1 MRFSTLILRNLIR
14 RPSRSLLTSF
24 GLAIGIAA
32 VVVLTAVAW
41 GFERSFLNLYE
52 SKGID
57 LVVTRAGVTDQ
68 LSSSLDQDLAD
79 RVRAVPGVKGVA
91 VSLLDAVSF
100 EEAGVVSALVS
111 GWEPGSLL
119 FKGLK
124 VTDGRMLGPEDRRGT
139 MIGRVLA
146 ATLNK
151 SAGDT
156 VEVAGEPFQV
166 VGVYESTSLFENG
179 GLTVRLKDLQ
189 EMMGREG
196 KITAMVVSA
205 DDPEPA
211 SVKTLGERI
220 EAQVDGVAAVP
231 ARDFVERDAILR
243 LAKSMAWAT
252 WAVALVLGSVGMLN
266 TMAMSVF
273 ERTREIGTL
282 RALGWKGRRV
292 VWLVLGEAL
301 ALGVVGAVLGVLMGF
316 LGLQA
321 LTLAPTSRGF
331 VTSELPPGTVW
342 VGAAVALILSLL
354 GGLLPAI
361 RASRLEP
368 TEALRHE

>member
-1 MRFSTLILRNLIR
+1 MRFSTLVVRNLTR

-41 GFERSFLNLYE
+41 GFERSFLNIYE

-68 LSSSLDQDLAD
+68 LSSSLDQALTEK
-79 RVRAVPGVKGVA
+79 VRSAPGVKGVA

-119 FKGLK
+119 FRGLK
-124 VTDGRMLGPEDRRGT
+124 VTEGRMLGPDDERGAVL
-139 MIGRVLA
+139 GRVLA
-146 ATLNK
+146 ATLGK
-151 SAGDT
+151 SAGDD
-156 VEVAGEPFQV
+156 VEVAGERFHV
-166 VGVYESTSLFENG
+166 VGIYESTSLFENG

-205 DDPEPA
+205 DDPEPEFVRA
-211 SVKTLGERI
+211 LGKRI
-220 EAQVDGVAAVP
+220 EAAIDGLAAVP

-243 LAKSMAWAT
+243 LAKAMAWAT

-282 RALGWKGRRV
+282 RALGWKRRRV
-292 VWLVLGEAL
+292 VWLVMGEAL
-301 ALGVVGAVLGVLMGF
+301 ALGVVGAVLGVVLGF

-331 VTSELPPGTVW
+331 VTSDLPPGSVW
-342 VGAAVALILSLL
+342 VGAGVALILSLL

-361 RASRLEP
+361 RASRLDP

>member
-1 MRFSTLILRNLIR
+1 MRFSTLILRNLLR
-14 RPSRSLLTSF
+14 RPTRSLLTSF

-41 GFERSFLNLYE
+41 GFERSFLNIYE

-57 LVVTRAGVTDQ
+57 LVVVRSGVTDQ
-68 LSSSLDQDLAD
+68 LSSSLDQSLAET
-79 RVRAVPGVKGVA
+79 VRAVPGVKGVA

-100 EEAGVVSALVS
+100 EEANVVSALVS

-119 FKGLK
+119 FQGLK
-124 VTDGRMLGPEDRRGT
+124 VTHGRMIRADDDQGAML
-139 MIGRVLA
+139 GRVLA
-146 ATLNK
+146 ATLEK
-151 SAGDT
+151 RAGDT
-156 VEVAGEPFQV
+156 VEVAGEPFRV
-166 VGVYESTSLFENG
+166 LGVYESTSLFENG
-179 GLTVRLKDLQ
+179 GLIVRLRDLQ

-196 KITAMVVSA
+196 KITAMVVTAS
-205 DDPEPA
+205 DPEPE
-211 SVKTLGERI
+211 SVRALARRI
-220 EAQVDGVAAVP
+220 EREIDGVAAVP
-231 ARDFVERDAILR
+231 ARDYVERDAILR

-252 WAVALVLGSVGMLN
+252 WVVALVLGSVGMLN
-266 TMAMSVF
+266 TMAMAVF

-282 RALGWKGRRV
+282 RALGWKRRRV

-301 ALGVVGAVLGVLMGF
+301 ALGTLGAVLGVALGF

-321 LTLAPTSRGF
+321 LALAPTSRGF

-342 VGAAVALILSLL
+342 VGAAVALVLSLF

-361 RASRLEP
+361 RASRLDP

>member
-1 MRFSTLILRNLIR
+1 MRFSTLILRNLVR

-41 GFERSFLNLYE
+41 GFERSFLNIYE

-57 LVVTRAGVTDQ
+57 LVVVRAGVTDQ
-68 LSSSLDQDLAD
+68 LSSSLDQALAAK
-79 RVRAVPGVKGVA
+79 VRAVPGVEGVA

-119 FKGLK
+119 FRGLK
-124 VTDGRMLGPEDRRGT
+124 VTNGRMIGPSDQRGT
-139 MIGRVLA
+139 MLGRVLA
-146 ATLNK
+146 ATLGK
-151 SAGDT
+151 SAGDS
-156 VEVAGEPFQV
+156 VEVAGERFRV

-179 GLTVRLKDLQ
+179 GLIVRLADLQ

-196 KITAMVVSA
+196 KITAMVVTA
-205 DDPEPA
+205 ADPEPDA
-211 SVKTLGERI
+211 VRALARTVESSIG
-220 EAQVDGVAAVP
+220 GVAAVP

-282 RALGWKGRRV
+282 RALGWRRRRV

-301 ALGVVGAVLGVLMGF
+301 ALGLLGAVLGVALGF
-316 LGLQA
+316 AGLQA

-342 VGAAVALILSLL
+342 VGAGVALVLSLL
-354 GGLLPAI
+354 GGLLPAV

>member
-41 GFERSFLNLYE
+41 GFEQSFLNIYE

-57 LVVTRAGVTDQ
+57 LVVVRAGVTDQ
-68 LSSSLDQDLAD
+68 LSSSLDQSLAEK
-79 RVRAVPGVKGVA
+79 VRGVPGVKGVA

-124 VTDGRMLGPEDRRGT
+124 ITEGRMLGAEDERGT
-139 MIGRVLA
+139 ILGRVLA
-146 ATLNK
+146 ATLDK
-151 SAGDT
+151 TAGDM

-179 GLTVRLKDLQ
+179 GLTVRLQDLQ

-196 KITAMVVSA
+196 KITAMVVTA
-205 DDPEPA
+205 EDPEPE
-211 SVKTLGERI
+211 SVRALGKRI
-220 EAQVDGVAAVP
+220 ETGIDGLAAVP

-243 LAKSMAWAT
+243 LAKAMAWAT

-282 RALGWKGRRV
+282 RALGWKRGRV
-292 VWLVLGEAL
+292 VWLVMGEAV
-301 ALGVVGAVLGVLMGF
+301 ALGVVGAVLGVALGF

-361 RASRLEP
+361 RASRMEP

>member
-41 GFERSFLNLYE
+41 GFERSFLNIYE

-57 LVVTRAGVTDQ
+57 LIIVRAGVTDQ
-68 LSSSLDQDLAD
+68 LSSSLDFSLAD
-79 RVRAVPGVKGVA
+79 EVRAVPGVNGVA

-100 EEAGVVSALVS
+100 EDAGVVSALVS

-124 VTDGRMLGPEDRRGT
+124 VTEGHMLGSRDKRGT
-139 MIGRVLA
+139 MLGRVLA
-146 ATLNK
+146 ATLGK
-151 SAGDT
+151 AAGDT
-156 VEVAGEPFQV
+156 VEVAGEPFHV

-179 GLTVRLKDLQ
+179 GLIVRLKDLQ

-196 KITAMVVSA
+196 KITAMVATAS
-205 DDPEPA
+205 DPEPDA
-211 SVKTLGERI
+211 VRALGKRI
-220 EAQVDGVAAVP
+220 ESTIDGLAAVQ

-243 LAKSMAWAT
+243 LAKAMAWAT

-282 RALGWKGRRV
+282 RALGWKRRRV

-301 ALGVVGAVLGVLMGF
+301 ALGAVGAVLGLALGF

-321 LTLAPTSRGF
+321 LTLAPTSRSF
-331 VTSELPPGTVW
+331 ITSDLPPGTVW
-342 VGAAVALILSLL
+342 VAAAVALILSLL
-354 GGLLPAI
+354 GGVLPAI
-361 RASRLEP
+361 RASRLDP

>member
-1 MRFSTLILRNLIR
+1 MRFSTLVARNLLR

-41 GFERSFLNLYE
+41 GFERSFLSIYE

-68 LSSSLDQDLAD
+68 LSSSLDQALTEK
-79 RVRAVPGVKGVA
+79 VRSVPGVKGVA

-119 FKGLK
+119 FRGLK
-124 VTDGRMLGPEDRRGT
+124 VTEGRILAPDDERGAVL
-139 MIGRVLA
+139 GRVLA
-146 ATLNK
+146 ASLGK
-151 SAGDT
+151 KAGDD
-156 VEVAGEPFQV
+156 VEVAGERFHV

-205 DDPEPA
+205 SDPEPDF
-211 SVKTLGERI
+211 VRELGKRI
-220 EAQVDGVAAVP
+220 ESSIDGLAAVP

-243 LAKSMAWAT
+243 LAKAMAWAT
-252 WAVALVLGSVGMLN
+252 WVVALVLGSVGMLN

-282 RALGWKGRRV
+282 RALGWKRRRV
-292 VWLVLGEAL
+292 VWLVMGEAL
-301 ALGVVGAVLGVLMGF
+301 ALGVVGAVLGVVLGF

-321 LTLAPTSRGF
+321 LTLLPTSRGF

-342 VGAAVALILSLL
+342 VGAGVALVLSLL
-354 GGLLPAI
+354 GGLLPAW
-361 RASRLEP
+361 RAARLEP